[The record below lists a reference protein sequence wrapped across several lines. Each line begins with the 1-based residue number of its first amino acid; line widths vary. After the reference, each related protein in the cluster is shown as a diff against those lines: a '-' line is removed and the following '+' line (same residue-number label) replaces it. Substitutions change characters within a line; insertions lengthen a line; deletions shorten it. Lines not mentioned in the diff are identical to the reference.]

1 MRHSDLRRGGA
12 YIRYR
17 LGVSR
22 SVPGHQLARHR
33 RQLPPHRAVVN
44 PVAHPH
50 HHAAEDVPIGA
61 EMSPDLLP
69 DGLRQPLDDLF
80 LEPRVRLLEER
91 DARVHAVELRVHQR
105 VILLRNFSEEP
116 RPAAPHH
123 RLEKPHELG
132 VCQVPG
138 RPLEHRRLRGLGHPW
153 RRERHGDALVGGDR
167 TGHRL
172 HQPAVPLDLREAA
185 RVARQEQGLGIVAR
199 DGGALHRASSRAPPA
214 SRPARYSVTKRR
226 LASES
231 RFASI
236 SFDAAAIER
245 STASRRR
252 SRIAFSFSLSI
263 SLRARSSSCSYC
275 SRAWASSVARSFSAT
290 VRACAMS
297 SCASARAAA
306 IRRLCSARSAAASS
320 RSRAASASMR
330 SSFFS
335 RSRTAASSN
344 GHALRRNTNS
354 SSPNTTRV
362 QMTRPPST
370 ESGPAP
376 PVAAGSWTS
385 AASIKTRP
393 SPASRTRPRRR
404 TALRLPPG
412 PPR

>member
-22 SVPGHQLARHR
+22 SVPGHQLAPQR

-61 EMSPDLLP
+61 EMSPDLFP

-80 LEPRVRLLEER
+80 LEPRVRLLEQR
-91 DARVHAVELRVHQR
+91 DARVHAVELLVHQR
-105 VILLRNFSEEP
+105 VILLRDFPDEP
-116 RPAAPHH
+116 LPAAPHH

-132 VCQVPG
+132 VCQVPE
-138 RPLEHRRLRGLGHPW
+138 RPLKQRRLRGLGHPW
-153 RRERHGDALVGGDR
+153 RLERHGDALVGGDR

-185 RVARQEQGLGIVAR
+185 HVARQEQGLGIVAR

-290 VRACAMS
+290 
-297 SCASARAAA
+297 
-306 IRRLCSARSAAASS
+306 
-320 RSRAASASMR
+320 MR
-330 SSFFS
+330 SSLFS

-344 GHALRRNTNS
+344 GHALRRKTNS

-370 ESGPAP
+370 ESGPA
-376 PVAAGSWTS
+376 
-385 AASIKTRP
+385 
-393 SPASRTRPRRR
+393 
-404 TALRLPPG
+404 L
-412 PPR
+412 